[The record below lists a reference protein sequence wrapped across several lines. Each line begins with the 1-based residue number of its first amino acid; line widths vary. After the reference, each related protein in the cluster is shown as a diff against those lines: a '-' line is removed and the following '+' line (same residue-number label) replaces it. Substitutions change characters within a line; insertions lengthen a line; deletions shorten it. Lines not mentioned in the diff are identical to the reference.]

1 MLSYAC
7 IGRRAFC
14 SVGEV
19 FFLMCGQK
27 EKSRKYRM
35 FAFFANICFQYQ
47 FIMAK
52 MMTSNSLKT
61 NPYNL
66 VFVFTVQRYQ

>member
-1 MLSYAC
+1 M
-7 IGRRAFC
+7 
-14 SVGEV
+14 SVLEERCFV
-19 FFLMCGQK
+19 VL
-27 EKSRKYRM
+27 EKYFSLFVWSMERSRKYRM

-66 VFVFTVQRYQ
+66 VFVFTVLRYQ